1 MDLKGARKNKGQNQE
16 EAARRLGVTQAYL
29 SLLERGLRKPS
40 PKLAHRLVREYSLPL
55 TVLPLQDEPGTAKST
70 PEFLA
75 EELGVL
81 GYPGFSHLRIRHKKL
96 NPANYLLKALS
107 QDNLEARVA
116 EALPWLALKYDLDFQ
131 WLVPEARKRNLQ
143 NRLGFTVTLARKAGG
158 KDSLLQPELELE
170 DSKLQKQDS
179 YCKVLSPAEV
189 KWLAENRSDEAKQWN
204 LLTDLNPSTV
214 RYATSA

>member
-1 MDLKGARKNKGQNQE
+1 MDLKEARKNKGQNQE

-40 PKLAHRLVREYSLPL
+40 PKLAHRLVSEYSLPL
-55 TVLPLQDEPGTAKST
+55 TVLPVEDKPVTAGTT
-70 PEFLA
+70 PEFFA
-75 EELGVL
+75 EELSAL
-81 GYPGFSHLRIRHKKL
+81 GYPGFSHLRNRYKKL
-96 NPANYLLKALS
+96 NPANYLLTALS

-131 WLVPEARKRNLQ
+131 WLVPEARKHNLQ
-143 NRLGFTVTLARKAGG
+143 NRLGFTVTLARKAGR
-158 KDSLLQPELELE
+158 KDSLLQTEQVLE

-179 YCKVLSPAEV
+179 YCKVLSPAEK
-189 KWLAENRSDEAKQWN
+189 KWLAENQSDEAKQWN

-214 RYATSA
+214 RYAASA